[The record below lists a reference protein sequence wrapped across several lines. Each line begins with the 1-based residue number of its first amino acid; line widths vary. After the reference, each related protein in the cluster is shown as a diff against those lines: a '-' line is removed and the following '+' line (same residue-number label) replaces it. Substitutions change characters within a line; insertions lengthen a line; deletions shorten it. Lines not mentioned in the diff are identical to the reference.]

1 MEQVSPR
8 DTAFVFSSL
17 YFNSLYFIHSP
28 SLARSYALDIVC
40 LLTCLLVFCFCCY
53 LVQLSSL
60 IVLPFFNLDNWFH
73 FICLLY
79 GFFAIVR
86 HTSFHARWHSSI
98 GCPAE
103 FLVSYNLS
111 FLLQFP
117 TISLCRNRWSAAS
130 SLRFDSFANWFFVR
144 RICLDF
150 IVFSVIKYIVFFWF
164 GFSVYTIH
172 TRTIVTVI
180 FFLYVY
186 LFAAIRFGFIFPIV
200 AFSIVF
206 FRLFVLIYFEFA
218 FAHVALLSCRSI
230 DIIWLFTISVW
241 R

>member
-103 FLVSYNLS
+103 FLVSYISKLS
-111 FLLQFP
+111 SSVSNDFAL
-117 TISLCRNRWSAAS
+117 SL
-130 SLRFDSFANWFFVR
+130 SLVCCF
-144 RICLDF
+144 
-150 IVFSVIKYIVFFWF
+150 
-164 GFSVYTIH
+164 
-172 TRTIVTVI
+172 
-180 FFLYVY
+180 
-186 LFAAIRFGFIFPIV
+186 LFAL
-200 AFSIVF
+200 
-206 FRLFVLIYFEFA
+206 RLF
-218 FAHVALLSCRSI
+218 R
-230 DIIWLFTISVW
+230 
-241 R
+241 